1 VVAPLSRRPM
11 LSKALNSTKM
21 SSLDL
26 NSPSF
31 WILLISSERLV
42 GITNFQVILSFEFN
56 SVFFSFINL
65 THESKFLSSQMQ
77 GRPSFCSTRTPREP
91 KESFFSL
98 EFLFSATPR
107 MNTLVMTTR
116 QGLGASAISRHIH
129 TIS

>member
-1 VVAPLSRRPM
+1 M

-42 GITNFQVILSFEFN
+42 GITNF
-56 SVFFSFINL
+56 
-65 THESKFLSSQMQ
+65 Q